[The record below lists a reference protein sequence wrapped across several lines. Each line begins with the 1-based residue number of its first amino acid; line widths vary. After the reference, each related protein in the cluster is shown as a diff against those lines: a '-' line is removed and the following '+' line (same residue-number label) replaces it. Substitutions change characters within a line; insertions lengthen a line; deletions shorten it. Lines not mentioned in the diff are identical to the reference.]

1 MYDFHY
7 NFMVTSFD
15 VKLLFTDT
23 GSLCY
28 EVSGEGIYE
37 NIFEHKDLFDLSN
50 FDKDLK
56 FFDNSK

>member
-1 MYDFHY
+1 
-7 NFMVTSFD
+7 MVTNFD
-15 VKLLFTDT
+15 VKLLFTNT

-56 FFDNSK
+56 FFDNTK